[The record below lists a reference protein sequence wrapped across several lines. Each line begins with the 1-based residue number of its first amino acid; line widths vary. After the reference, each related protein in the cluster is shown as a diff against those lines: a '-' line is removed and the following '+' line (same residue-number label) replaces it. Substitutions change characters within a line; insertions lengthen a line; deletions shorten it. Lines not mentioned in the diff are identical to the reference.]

1 MRKLIVIVLLA
12 FAALPAFAGAA
23 NAATIKVGDN
33 FFNPTK
39 KTVSVGTTVK
49 FKWVGNR
56 KHHIVKTSGPGGRVE
71 SRTTDDRG
79 VNLAKRF
86 NKRGTYRFICTLHPE
101 EMRLRLTVR

>member
-1 MRKLIVIVLLA
+1 MRKLIIPALVAL
-12 FAALPAFAGAA
+12 AALPAFAGAA

-33 FFNPTK
+33 FFNPTR
-39 KTVSVGTTVK
+39 KTVGVGTKVK

-56 KHHIVKTSGPGGRVE
+56 KHHIVKTSGPGGKIA

-86 NKRGTYRFICTLHPE
+86 GKGGTYKFICTIHPE
-101 EMRLRLTVR
+101 EMRLTLKVR

>member
-1 MRKLIVIVLLA
+1 MRKLIITALLA
-12 FAALPAFAGAA
+12 TAALPAFAGAA

-39 KTVSVGTTVK
+39 KTVSVGSKVK
-49 FKWVGNR
+49 FKWVGTR
-56 KHHIVKTSGPGGRVE
+56 KHQIVKTSGPGGKVA

-86 NKRGTYRFICTLHPE
+86 GTRGTYRFICTIHPE
-101 EMRLRLTVR
+101 EMRLTLKVK

>member
-1 MRKLIVIVLLA
+1 MRKTILLA
-12 FAALPAFAGAA
+12 LLALASLAAYATAA

-39 KTVSVGTTVK
+39 KTVGVGTKVK

-56 KHHIVKTSGPGGRVE
+56 KHHIVKTSGPGGKIG

-86 NKRGTYRFICTLHPE
+86 GTAGTYHFICTIHPE
-101 EMRLRLTVR
+101 EMRLTLKVK